1 MIQTL
6 LLFGMII
13 LAYLVSRM
21 ISGYTQMIRELKYLR
36 SKINTGQ
43 SFSEKFT
50 TDTKPNTK
58 INTTTTTVSANSTTS
73 TSISNTDSS
82 TTTTLSS
89 KDNTDSSNNLE
100 GGAGNFHP
108 SPQELDPPLSL
119 DKVFNT
125 FHLPSQIT
133 NYIPLLKK
141 VDIERMTKND
151 LYEPFN
157 SNSYIYNNSPVG
169 VGSGTVA
176 DTSVTKK
183 LTERE
188 RTFV

>member
-1 MIQTL
+1 MIQAL
-6 LLFGMII
+6 LLVGMII

-21 ISGYTQMIRELKYLR
+21 ITGYTQMIRELKYLR
-36 SKINTGQ
+36 SKIHTGQ

-50 TDTKPNTK
+50 NDT
-58 INTTTTTVSANSTTS
+58 NTTTSTQNQESVSNSNSSTS
-73 TSISNTDSS
+73 T
-82 TTTTLSS
+82 LLE
-89 KDNTDSSNNLE
+89 DNTSSDNSSV
-100 GGAGNFHP
+100 GGGKFHP
-108 SPQELDPPLSL
+108 TPQEIDPPLSL

-141 VDIERMTKND
+141 VDIERMTKKD

-157 SNSYIYNNSPVG
+157 SNSYIYNNSPLG
-169 VGSGTVA
+169 VGSGTMG
-176 DTSVTKK
+176 DTSVTQK
-183 LTERE
+183 LTEEE

>member
-1 MIQTL
+1 MIQAF

-21 ISGYTQMIRELKYLR
+21 ITGYTQMIRELKYLR
-36 SKINTGQ
+36 SKIHTGQ

-50 TDTKPNTK
+50 NDTTNTETN
-58 INTTTTTVSANSTTS
+58 NTTTSTQNQDGVTSSTTS
-73 TSISNTDSS
+73 T
-82 TTTTLSS
+82 LLE
-89 KDNTDSSNNLE
+89 DNTSSDNSNV
-100 GGAGNFHP
+100 GGGKFHP
-108 SPQELDPPLSL
+108 TPQEIDPPLSL

-133 NYIPLLKK
+133 NYIPILKK
-141 VDIERMTKND
+141 VDIERMTKKD

-157 SNSYIYNNSPVG
+157 SNSYIYNNSPLG
-169 VGSGTVA
+169 VGSGTMG
-176 DTSVTKK
+176 DTSVTQK
-183 LTERE
+183 LTEEE

>member
-50 TDTKPNTK
+50 TTDTNTKPNTK
-58 INTTTTTVSANSTTS
+58 PNTNSTTTATISSKTNS
-73 TSISNTDSS
+73 TTLTSTNSS
-82 TTTTLSS
+82 TTTLT
-89 KDNTDSSNNLE
+89 NSNSE
-100 GGAGNFHP
+100 VGGGKFHP
-108 SPQELDPPLSL
+108 SPQEIDPPLSL

-141 VDIERMTKND
+141 VDIERMTKKD

-157 SNSYIYNNSPVG
+157 SNSYIYNNSPLG
-169 VGSGTVA
+169 VGSGTVG
-176 DTSVTKK
+176 DTSVTQT
-183 LTERE
+183 LTEKE